1 MDIENG
7 TYTYT
12 DSDGQ
17 KCRVRI
23 ERVSW
28 LSQLRKGDHIAIKR
42 LYGCYWHHAIVGDV
56 ETEECIINVI
66 EYSSSAREFLQN
78 VIISSFK
85 NPGKAKVMR
94 GKYRLE
100 DGLHLIKHKN
110 CLSADTVVL
119 NAKRKLGENNYHLS
133 KNNCEHF
140 AMWCKTRILSSEQVE
155 ITSKKI
161 FKNTL
166 SLVATATGTYA
177 AKSLMRR
184 AANAVLFEVEF
195 AAYDIYC
202 ANKDLRAGR
211 ITPEQYKDAIRE
223 RIVVGVGSV
232 VGSTAGAAV
241 GQDLIPNPVVG
252 GIVGGLVGRLVG
264 RFCADKLWSA
274 VAKWTMHGLWPL
286 NILCSARAWQIN

>member
-42 LYGCYWHHAIVGDV
+42 LYGCYWHHAIVEDV
-56 ETEECIINVI
+56 ETEEDIINVI
-66 EYSSSAREFLQN
+66 EYSSSVREFLQN
-78 VIISSFK
+78 IRSLKISR
-85 NPGKAKVMR
+85 KAKVMK
-94 GKYRLE
+94 GNYRLE
-100 DGLHLIKHKN
+100 DGLYLIKHRN
-110 CLSADTVVL
+110 CLSAETVVL
-119 NAKRKLGENNYHLS
+119 EAKRKLGENSYHLS

-161 FKNTL
+161 LKNTL
-166 SLVATATGTYA
+166 SLVGTATGTYA

-195 AAYDIYC
+195 VVYDISC

-211 ITPEQYKDAIRE
+211 ITPEQYKDAIRK

-252 GIVGGLVGRLVG
+252 GIVGGLVGKLVG
-264 RFCADKLWSA
+264 RFCVDKLWSA

-286 NILCSARAWQIN
+286 NILFSARAWQIN